1 LFAIALRKVFTA
13 ALRLWMQV
21 CPSIPSVS
29 LIRVEPGSPS
39 LCFEA
44 CRLRMGRTA
53 SFLDR
58 RKQEEVPASTTALGS
73 SFWVPTLS
81 LFLLLKDVRASNRK
95 TASPSS
101 ILPEISS
108 QNHRSSSM
116 VSVSR
121 KG

>member
-1 LFAIALRKVFTA
+1 LFAIALRKAFTA
-13 ALRLWMQV
+13 ALRLWIRV
-21 CPSIPSVS
+21 CPNIPSAS

-44 CRLRMGRTA
+44 CLLRRGRRA
-53 SFLDR
+53 SCLDR
-58 RKQEEVPASTTALGS
+58 RSQEEVPASTTALGS

-95 TASPSS
+95 TASRSS

-108 QNHRSSSM
+108 QNHRSSPL
-116 VSVSR
+116 VS
-121 KG
+121 